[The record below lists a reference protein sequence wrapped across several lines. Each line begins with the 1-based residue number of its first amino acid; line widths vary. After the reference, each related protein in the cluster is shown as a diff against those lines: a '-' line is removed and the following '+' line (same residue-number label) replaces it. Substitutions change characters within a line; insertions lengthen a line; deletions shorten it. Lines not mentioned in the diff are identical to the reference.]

1 MRITRVYVP
10 SHRHSRRLDSGYI
23 VAVVIIA
30 VVIILVGT
38 IGFVCCRKADAKRT
52 EVIMEEMTMLTT
64 EEEVATMVEAAEME
78 EGEALISNAMYMVN
92 NPSWRYKCE
101 RKHFIVPRP
110 LAGEGEEEGP
120 HGI

>member
-1 MRITRVYVP
+1 LAP
-10 SHRHSRRLDSGYI
+10 LASFAAG
-23 VAVVIIA
+23 
-30 VVIILVGT
+30 
-38 IGFVCCRKADAKRT
+38 KADAKRT
-52 EVIMEEMTMLTT
+52 AVIMEEMTMLTT
-64 EEEVATMVEAAEME
+64 EEVATMVEAAEMEEGE